1 MKRVLFHGLLK
12 SFVGPEA
19 SVRVESLDDVYKFL
33 KANSSRFEK
42 KMRKLKGMLDSF
54 LFIADGEI
62 LQINSSLQKILEG
75 CKVLEIIP
83 VLSLG
88 GKVLRMVLG
97 AVAIIVGAIL
107 IYTGVWAYF
116 GYVLISVG
124 ISLFIT
130 ALMSPKSPK
139 QTRTASYLFSSS
151 GTNVAARNTP
161 IPLGYGRLSIGSL
174 IIGAAI
180 YNKDLS
186 LEAKENS

>member
-75 CKVLEIIP
+75 CKVLEII
-83 VLSLG
+83 LG
-88 GKVLRMVLG
+88 V
-97 AVAIIVGAIL
+97 VAIIVGAIL
-107 IYTGVWAYF
+107 IYTGVGAPF
-116 GYVLISVG
+116 GYMLISVG

-130 ALMSPKSPK
+130 ALMTPKSPK
-139 QTRTASYLFSSS
+139 QIKTASYLFSSS
-151 GTNVAARNTP
+151 GVNVAARNTP
-161 IPLGYGRLSIGSL
+161 VPLGYGRLSIGSL

-180 YNKDLS
+180 YNRDLT
-186 LEAKENS
+186 LEIDKKLLEK